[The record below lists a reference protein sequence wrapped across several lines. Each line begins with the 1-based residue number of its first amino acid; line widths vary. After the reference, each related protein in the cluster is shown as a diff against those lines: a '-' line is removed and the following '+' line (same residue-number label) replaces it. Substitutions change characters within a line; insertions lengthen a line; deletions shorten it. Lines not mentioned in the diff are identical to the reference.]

1 MATIAELIGTDRLVE
16 IYEPAREAMELI
28 LAENKPRHF
37 GVPVRTGEAVGEPI
51 LRAAVAGLMST
62 AHPDPNL
69 PHPYTHYTKTSLSSV
84 LRDISNHT
92 LGTRESGT
100 MALSIIGTL
109 QRYKLARNVRGT
121 GRDGWMVRAWPHG
134 LVVDEWTAERTGLS
148 VDERNILENR
158 IQEEAEKTKLTT
170 VTKVD
175 IRIIPKPDPNP
186 ESILHYVR
194 KIVDAYH
201 RLEELYDDTC
211 GELED
216 SLKRIAALENQLNHA
231 TWDTTVDQLA
241 AMVHELG

>member
-28 LAENKPRHF
+28 LAENEPNRYA
-37 GVPVRTGEAVGEPI
+37 VPVRTGEAVGEPI
-51 LRAAVAGLMST
+51 LRAAIAGLMST

-69 PHPYTHYTKTSLSSV
+69 PHPYTHYTETSLASV
-84 LRDISNHT
+84 VRAISGNT
-92 LGTRESGT
+92 LTKDQAGT
-100 MALSIIGTL
+100 MAISTIGTL

-121 GRDGWMVRAWPHG
+121 GRQGWMVRAWPHG
-134 LVVDEWTAERTGLS
+134 LVVDKWTTHKTSLS

-201 RLEELYDDTC
+201 RLESLYDDTC